1 MTHHITTTILPIRPR
16 VALGILLITSNAQE
30 LLTQDE
36 IGHAIARHMTGDWGD
51 LPPEDR
57 EANEEALVHGYRLL
71 SAYGDG
77 DRRFWI
83 ITEADRSVT
92 TVLLPSDY

>member
-16 VALGILLITSNAQE
+16 VALGILLITRNAQE
-30 LLTQDE
+30 ILTQEE

-51 LPPEDR
+51 VPPEDR